1 MAISAEDYPAV
12 ISGRMSDERVSIAA
26 SWLGRLRALLTVP
39 AGDVF
44 PSEQLLD
51 HIPSLV
57 NEIAR
62 YLAAPGDAEIAANA
76 AVMDKARE
84 LGQLRHAQHAS
95 AHQLLHEYE
104 ILGEILETF
113 LVEETERLQPQPSV
127 DRVLRRAPPSDARGA
142 GADADDGRHLH
153 RGIHRDD
160 SGTERA
166 VESLQSRRQP
176 RAALADRHA
185 AIRRAPC
192 STTKPFVTTHR
203 AWRRWRRRSRPA
215 RIGSPG

>member
-12 ISGRMSDERVSIAA
+12 ISGRMSDDRVSIAA

-95 AHQLLHEYE
+95 AHQLLHKYK
-104 ILGEILETF
+104 
-113 LVEETERLQPQPSV
+113 S
-127 DRVLRRAPPSDARGA
+127 SAR
-142 GADADDGRHLH
+142 
-153 RGIHRDD
+153 
-160 SGTERA
+160 S
-166 VESLQSRRQP
+166 SRRFWS
-176 RAALADRHA
+176 R
-185 AIRRAPC
+185 
-192 STTKPFVTTHR
+192 KPNVSSR
-203 AWRRWRRRSRPA
+203 SRRSPSASRCTA
-215 RIGSPG
+215 VSRVRCGC